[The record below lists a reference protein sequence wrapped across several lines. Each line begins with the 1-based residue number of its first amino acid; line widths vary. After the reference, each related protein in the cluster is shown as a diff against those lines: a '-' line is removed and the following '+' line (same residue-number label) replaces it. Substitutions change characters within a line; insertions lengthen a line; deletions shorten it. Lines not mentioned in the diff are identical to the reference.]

1 MNPEPFNST
10 MPKIDICV
18 VDDHQIFRKAMV
30 RLLKTFTRIGEI
42 CEAGNGEE
50 CLRQVKVKKPQVVLL
65 DLDMPVM
72 NGRECAEQLLKKF
85 PEVKIIVLTMH
96 DSEKH
101 MVLMLELGVHSFLQ
115 KNTDPEELEKA
126 IHSVIDHD
134 FYYNKLLNTAI
145 HRSMKEKA
153 RFERPSF
160 GIKNLTERE
169 EEILKLICN
178 EKSLKEIAHYLSV
191 SEKTIQSHKLH
202 IHNKLGVKSTVG
214 LVKTAYELGLIQ

>member
-1 MNPEPFNST
+1 

-50 CLRQVKVKKPQVVLL
+50 CLRRVKEKKPQVVLL

-72 NGRECAEQLLKKF
+72 NGKDCAEQLLKKF
-85 PEVKIIVLTMH
+85 PEVKVIVLTMH
-96 DSEKH
+96 DSEKY
-101 MVLMLELGVHSFLQ
+101 MMFMLELGVHSFLQ

-126 IHSVIDHD
+126 IHAVVDHD
-134 FYYNKLLNTAI
+134 FYYNDLLNAAI
-145 HRSMKEKA
+145 HRGLQAKSRKE
-153 RFERPSF
+153 RLTLSVRD
-160 GIKNLTERE
+160 LTERE

-178 EKSLKEIAHYLSV
+178 EMSLKEIAH
-191 SEKTIQSHKLH
+191 
-202 IHNKLGVKSTVG
+202 
-214 LVKTAYELGLIQ
+214 

>member
-1 MNPEPFNST
+1 MQ
-10 MPKIDICV
+10 KIDICV

-50 CLRQVKVKKPQVVLL
+50 CLRQVKEKKAQVVLL
-65 DLDMPVM
+65 DLDMPGM
-72 NGRECAEQLLKKF
+72 NGKECAEQLLKKF

-101 MVLMLELGVHSFLQ
+101 TVSMLEAGVHSFLH
-115 KNTDPEELEKA
+115 KSTDPEELEKA

-134 FYYNKLLNTAI
+134 FYYNELLNTAI
-145 HRSMKEKA
+145 YHSLQGKVKVDN
-153 RFERPSF
+153 PSF
-160 GIKNLTERE
+160 SSKNLTERE

-178 EKSLKEIAHYLSV
+178 ERSLKEIAHSLSV
-191 SEKTIQSHKLH
+191 SEKTVQSHKLH

-214 LVKTAYELGLIQ
+214 LVKAAYELGLIQ